1 MSIDLICTMESMYF
15 GSFTVTFWLRTRN
28 AVTLSDSFNRMFGIV
43 TSITVPF
50 RNSKNSDLATSI
62 RPFSPTSIQIRA
74 DCSR

>member
-50 RNSKNSDLATSI
+50 RNSKNSDLFTHTQRSLAYFDSN
-62 RPFSPTSIQIRA
+62 P
-74 DCSR
+74 C